1 MPNERKGKCFTHL
14 ERVFRRAALAA
25 ALLGAALRAVA
36 GMRFSSTLCLCG
48 AAVLAVLALLE
59 RGARKCRGAR
69 WARNGL
75 LALLALGFALF
86 AVMEGMVLSG
96 ARADADEENV
106 QAILVLGAG
115 VNGETPSLTLRT
127 RIDAA
132 AAYIAAHPTL
142 PIVLSG
148 GQGPGEDITEA
159 ECMRRALVARGIAD
173 ERLYLEERSTST
185 AENLAYSRE
194 LLDTLGFVPWSGETP
209 AGGRVAVVTNDF
221 HLCRTRQL
229 AQPEMVVVGV
239 PAALPWLHL
248 TVNYYVREAFAL
260 AEMLVFG
267 GML

>member
-132 AAYIAAHPTL
+132 VEYIRSHDGVPV
-142 PIVLSG
+142 ILSG
-148 GQGPGEDITEA
+148 GQGPGENITEA
-159 ECMRRALVARGIAD
+159 ECMRRALVSRGID
-173 ERLYLEERSTST
+173 EGRLHLEERSTST
-185 AENLAYSRE
+185 AENMAFSRA
-194 LLDTLGFVPWSGETP
+194 LLESLGVDTTQ
-209 AGGRVAVVTNDF
+209 RVALVTSDF
-221 HLCRTRQL
+221 HFCRARLLWGGAST
-229 AQPEMVVVGV
+229 AV
-239 PAALPWLHL
+239 PAHFPSALYYQAL

-260 AEMLVFG
+260 ASFYVFG
-267 GML
+267 G